1 MQLLKHPKKWLSLI
15 LVIGF
20 SLSIQAQSIVGQK
33 VPSLVLKNQQGN
45 NVSLADLQG
54 KYVLLNFWA
63 SWCPE
68 SVIRLPPINKIKQDN
83 SNSNPGF
90 EVFNVALDEDVNAWL
105 QTCRDNNLQGEY
117 QCVSMGRYDSYCA
130 IDFGISKLPTYF
142 LISPD
147 GTIVEQDAPF
157 GQIESYLTTGNTSSE
172 QANVSYKVFL
182 GHFGSL
188 HYHNAFSHLS
198 HLGPLGA
205 DMLNETDYLVWI
217 GPFTDYSSA
226 LYAEQQAK
234 KMGYL
239 EAQNTSFE
247 YDSPATNTFTTPK
260 VEMAIKPTPVDNA
273 KSRYPSTSNQ
283 GNSIG
288 IVFTPPV
295 TTAQSPIV
303 RAETVQTTPTE
314 NSAKKPTFA
323 IATSFEEKV
332 NPGLTN
338 LQETQ
343 TKPIP
348 AAPWETTKMTVPAP
362 TTPPTFELSPKLNE
376 KEETSSK
383 DIPDYTP
390 IYDEPSKI
398 YGDIANNP
406 RIQNRIDRLEKK
418 KKRHDNKANKIDAKI
433 RDIEQD
439 AVMKSVYKKTKR

>member
-1 MQLLKHPKKWLSLI
+1 MQLLKHPNKWLSLI

-20 SLSIQAQSIVGQK
+20 SLSMQAQSIVGQK

-54 KYVLLNFWA
+54 KYVLVNFWA

-68 SVIRLPPINKIKQDN
+68 SVIRLPAINKIKQDN
-83 SNSNPGF
+83 SDSNPGF

-130 IDFGISKLPTYF
+130 MDFGISKLPTYF

-172 QANVSYKVFL
+172 QANVSYKVLL

-198 HLGPLGA
+198 HLGPIVA
-205 DMLNETDYLVWI
+205 DKLSETDYLIWI

-247 YDSPATNTFTTPK
+247 DNSPTNNTFTTPN
-260 VEMAIKPTPVDNA
+260 VEVAIEPTPTNQPTV
-273 KSRYPSTSNQ
+273 SRYTPIPNQ
-283 GNSIG
+283 GNPNS

-295 TTAQSPIV
+295 TVTQNPIV
-303 RAETVQTTPTE
+303 NPKIVQTTPTE
-314 NSAKKPTFA
+314 NPTKTPTFA
-323 IATSFEEKV
+323 IAPSFEGKV
-332 NPGLTN
+332 NPSLTG
-338 LQETQ
+338 LQEPQ

-348 AAPWETTKMTVPAP
+348 AAPWDKPNMTVPVP
-362 TTPPTFELSPKLNE
+362 PTPPAFGVSPELDE
-376 KEETSSK
+376 KDKS
-383 DIPDYTP
+383 IYAP
-390 IYDEPSKI
+390 IYNEPSEI
-398 YGDIANNP
+398 YNSIANNP

-439 AVMKSVYKKTKR
+439 AVMKSVYGKTKK

>member
-1 MQLLKHPKKWLSLI
+1 MQLLKHPNKWLSLI

-20 SLSIQAQSIVGQK
+20 SLSMQAQSIVGQK

-54 KYVLLNFWA
+54 KYVLVNFWA

-68 SVIRLPPINKIKQDN
+68 SVIRLPAINKIKQDN
-83 SNSNPGF
+83 SDSNPGF

-130 IDFGISKLPTYF
+130 MDFGISKLPTYF

-172 QANVSYKVFL
+172 QANVSYKVSL

-198 HLGPLGA
+198 HLGPIVA
-205 DMLNETDYLVWI
+205 DMLSETDYLVWI

-247 YDSPATNTFTTPK
+247 DNSPTNNTFTTPN
-260 VEMAIKPTPVDNA
+260 VEVAIAIKPTNEDRNRYPTKPTNED
-273 KSRYPSTSNQ
+273 SRYPIQN
-283 GNSIG
+283 NAVPIA
-288 IVFTPPV
+288 FTPPV
-295 TTAQSPIV
+295 PATQGS
-303 RAETVQTTPTE
+303 TE
-314 NSAKKPTFA
+314 NPTKTPAFV
-323 IATSFEEKV
+323 IAPSFEEKV
-332 NPGLTN
+332 NPSLTN
-338 LQETQ
+338 LQENTN
-343 TKPIP
+343 KPIP
-348 AAPWETTKMTVPAP
+348 AAPWEEPNMTVSVPA
-362 TTPPTFELSPKLNE
+362 TPPAFGVSPELDE
-376 KEETSSK
+376 KKETPWGDK
-383 DIPDYTP
+383 PIYTP
-390 IYDEPSKI
+390 IDNAPSET
-398 YGDIANNP
+398 YVAIANNP

-439 AVMKSVYKKTKR
+439 AVMKSVYGKTKK

>member
-1 MQLLKHPKKWLSLI
+1 MQLLKHPNKWLSLI

-20 SLSIQAQSIVGQK
+20 SLSMQAQSIVGQK

-54 KYVLLNFWA
+54 KYVLVNFWA

-68 SVIRLPPINKIKQDN
+68 SVIRLPAINKIKQDN
-83 SNSNPGF
+83 SNANPGF

-130 IDFGISKLPTYF
+130 MDFGISKLPTYF

-172 QANVSYKVFL
+172 QANVSYKVSL

-198 HLGPLGA
+198 HLGPIVA
-205 DMLNETDYLVWI
+205 DMLSETDYLVWI

-247 YDSPATNTFTTPK
+247 DNS
-260 VEMAIKPTPVDNA
+260 PTPNMQVAIEPKSTNENA
-273 KSRYPSTSNQ
+273 IAHNPRNTPIPNQ
-283 GNSIG
+283 GNP

-295 TTAQSPIV
+295 TVTQSPVV
-303 RAETVQTTPTE
+303 RAETGQTTPTE
-314 NSAKKPTFA
+314 KPTEKPAFA
-323 IATSFEEKV
+323 IAPSFEGKV
-332 NPGLTN
+332 NPSLTN
-338 LQETQ
+338 LQENTN
-343 TKPIP
+343 KPIP
-348 AAPWETTKMTVPAP
+348 LAPWDKPNLPVLVP
-362 TTPPTFELSPKLNE
+362 TPPASEVSPELDE
-376 KEETSSK
+376 KEETPWK
-383 DIPDYTP
+383 DKPVYTP
-390 IYDEPSKI
+390 TDNEPSDI
-398 YGDIANNP
+398 YNSIANNP

-439 AVMKSVYKKTKR
+439 AVMKSVYGKTKK

>member
-1 MQLLKHPKKWLSLI
+1 MQLLKHPNKWLSLI

-20 SLSIQAQSIVGQK
+20 SLSMQAQSIVGQK

-54 KYVLLNFWA
+54 KYVLVNFWA

-68 SVIRLPPINKIKQDN
+68 SVIRLPAINKIKQDN
-83 SNSNPGF
+83 SNANPGF

-130 IDFGISKLPTYF
+130 MDFGISKLPTYF

-172 QANVSYKVFL
+172 QANVSYKVSL

-198 HLGPLGA
+198 HLGPIVA
-205 DMLNETDYLVWI
+205 DMLSETDYLVWI

-247 YDSPATNTFTTPK
+247 YNSPTPK
-260 VEMAIKPTPVDNA
+260 VLLVVEPTPVDNS
-273 KSRYPSTSNQ
+273 KSRYPSTPNQ
-283 GNSIG
+283 NNTNSP
-288 IVFTPPV
+288 VFTPPIFV
-295 TTAQSPIV
+295 PQNLNPKIA
-303 RAETVQTTPTE
+303 QTTPTE
-314 NSAKKPTFA
+314 NPTKKPEFA
-323 IATSFEEKV
+323 IAPSFEEKV
-332 NPGLTN
+332 NPSLTN
-338 LQETQ
+338 LQENTN
-343 TKPIP
+343 KPIP
-348 AAPWETTKMTVPAP
+348 LAPWDKPNLPVLVP
-362 TTPPTFELSPKLNE
+362 TPPASEVSPEPENPWGGKP
-376 KEETSSK
+376 
-383 DIPDYTP
+383 IYTP
-390 IYDEPSKI
+390 IDNAPSET
-398 YGDIANNP
+398 YVAIANNP

-439 AVMKSVYKKTKR
+439 AVMKSVYGKTKK